1 MCYFVNPE
9 VLIPL
14 SRFINLANADAIIR
28 PDTKDYEIDN
38 HAGKWKSVDYII
50 LDGKQYFWM
59 ENQKFGKQA
68 AAVVLDQY
76 GKVILDQCKNG
87 FSEQVKEELRAI
99 NNGRKTDQVPHNNL
113 KQRMELWQKYFD
125 NGNYLRSA
133 EMTEEQNYNMID
145 NVLNNGVGE
154 KAQKEENKRMD
165 EKSAARVSL
174 KTRLAEKKAQVEGQ
188 SKEHDVQENE
198 KKSQREM

>member
-1 MCYFVNPE
+1 MRKKLEKEIEPGNKLEIGGVILTNREGFVMCYFVNPE

-113 KQRMELWQKYFD
+113 KQRMEYGKNILI
-125 NGNYLRSA
+125 
-133 EMTEEQNYNMID
+133 TEITCE
-145 NVLNNGVGE
+145 
-154 KAQKEENKRMD
+154 
-165 EKSAARVSL
+165 
-174 KTRLAEKKAQVEGQ
+174 
-188 SKEHDVQENE
+188 VQ
-198 KKSQREM
+198 R